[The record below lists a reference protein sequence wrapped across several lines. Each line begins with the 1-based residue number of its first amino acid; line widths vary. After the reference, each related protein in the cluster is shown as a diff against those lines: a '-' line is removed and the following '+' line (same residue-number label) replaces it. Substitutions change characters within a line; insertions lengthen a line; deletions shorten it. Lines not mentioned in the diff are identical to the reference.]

1 MKRYVRISPIP
12 GVRLADLGYQGLLE
26 VSPIPS
32 AEDLVSD
39 LLRYL
44 LDPSDED
51 RAFVPFSPEDDVA
64 LLINNFGGVS
74 NFELEALTHVTL
86 TLLGESLPISG
97 P

>member
-1 MKRYVRISPIP
+1 M
-12 GVRLADLGYQGLLE
+12 E

-44 LDPSDED
+44 LDPNDKD
-51 RAFVPFSPEDDVA
+51 RAFVPFDSNDDVA

-86 TLLGESLPISG
+86 KLLGMRNSAKPCITMFVLIHVA
-97 P
+97 